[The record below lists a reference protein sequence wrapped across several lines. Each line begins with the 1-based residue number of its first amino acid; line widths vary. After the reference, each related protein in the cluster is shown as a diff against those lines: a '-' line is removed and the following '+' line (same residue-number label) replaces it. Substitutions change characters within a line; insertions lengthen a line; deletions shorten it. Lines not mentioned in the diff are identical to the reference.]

1 MSPPG
6 GLDSSRYIRFKCRPA
21 YFVYFTFAEM
31 TFLLSIFNYTMLNR
45 EPDERLNNGHKFLA
59 RLSSPRTPAPT
70 SNSHTP
76 TNRSW
81 PPYITLALS
90 IAKLDCSQNQGLTGN
105 ISQFW
110 LLVLISK

>member
-1 MSPPG
+1 
-6 GLDSSRYIRFKCRPA
+6 
-21 YFVYFTFAEM
+21 M
-31 TFLLSIFNYTMLNR
+31 TFLLSIFNYTMLNM
-45 EPDERLNNGHKFLA
+45 EPDERLNNEHKFLA

-90 IAKLDCSQNQGLTGN
+90 IAKLVLCLSYLFGGILFRRAQQFMNQ
-105 ISQFW
+105 
-110 LLVLISK
+110 LLEKVE